1 MLEADGAEDAT
12 GAVGLAETA
21 LATKALSAPR
31 AKAATP
37 AMIEDRKVPNVRRLW
52 GVYYCGHI
60 PLDFRHLWDRNGI
73 SNRLRRTSVNANA
86 RLS

>member
-1 MLEADGAEDAT
+1 MLEAEEAT

-37 AMIEDRKVPNVRRLW
+37 AMTRTRKVPKARGR
-52 GVYYCGHI
+52 GVFTTVDI
-60 PLDFRHLWDRNGI
+60 FL
-73 SNRLRRTSVNANA
+73 
-86 RLS
+86 